1 MATKTSKQFYGTGRR
16 KTSCARVFLRPG
28 KGNIVVNELQ
38 LDKFF
43 SRETSCMVVRQPLL
57 AVKADAQFDVFVTVK
72 GGGAS
77 GQAGAIRH
85 GVTRALIAYERSL
98 HPEIASLNDD
108 DSEIG
113 KASWHRILRAAGF
126 VTRDSRVVE
135 RKKVGHRKAR
145 KSEQYSKR

>member
-1 MATKTSKQFYGTGRR
+1 MATKVSKQFYGTGRR

-28 KGNIVVNELQ
+28 KGNIIVNELP

-57 AVKADAQFDVFVTVK
+57 AVKADNQFDVAITVK

-77 GQAGAIRH
+77 GQSGAIRH
-85 GVTRALIAYERSL
+85 GVTHALIAYERATNPAVAAL
-98 HPEIASLNDD
+98 TE
-108 DSEIG
+108 DSDAA
-113 KASWHRILRAAGF
+113 KTWHRILRAAGY